1 MMRRRVATVETPS
14 SGSGSGP
21 EDDNNKDNKQST
33 ARAAE
38 ALEKS
43 YATSTSETS
52 GERAALEK
60 ALPEANGNGAP
71 TPTPPPSSEE
81 PRGDWRSASGGDA
94 PVAVREPMCADER
107 PQQVHGQVFAIG
119 ALHGCKLCFST
130 LP

>member
-14 SGSGSGP
+14 SESGSGS
-21 EDDNNKDNKQST
+21 EDNNNKDNKQST

-71 TPTPPPSSEE
+71 TPTPTPTPTPPPSSEE
-81 PRGDWRSASGGDA
+81 PRGDWRSAAGGDDA
-94 PVAVREPMCADER
+94 PVAMGRDAAAVVAEAP
-107 PQQVHGQVFAIG
+107 GG
-119 ALHGCKLCFST
+119 
-130 LP
+130 

>member
-14 SGSGSGP
+14 SGSGSES

-94 PVAVREPMCADER
+94 PVAMGRDAAAVVANK
-107 PQQVHGQVFAIG
+107 AN
-119 ALHGCKLCFST
+119 ASAAS
-130 LP
+130 